1 MTAFWKYARRLGKR
15 RGALAL
21 ALVFAFLSAGGL
33 GVGLIGL
40 VPILN
45 NLLTEDGVAMPQL
58 AEQVNER
65 IASVGI
71 GIPESVIDGLPT
83 GRLETVMWL
92 IGGLVVLTI
101 LGALANFIHTW
112 IALTISTRTI
122 ADVREEAYS
131 RVIRLPLSGLIGR
144 TTDTIS
150 RILIDAR
157 TLEHGFTAL
166 TGKGVAQL
174 TKGIAAFAAALLID
188 WKLTLTALVVA
199 PVLYIVVRKLGKRIR
214 RASRKAL
221 QAQADLLG
229 ASTETLQALRV
240 VKCYTAEEAEQAR
253 FERHNQ
259 EVVYQELRARTA
271 RAMTSP
277 ITETL
282 SIIALGGLSIAAA
295 KLILDGRM
303 APDVFIAALGALAIA
318 GASLKPLSGIVQKL
332 YVASAA
338 AQRLDEVFAIEPEAG
353 ADVGRVLERHG
364 KSIEFRDVVFTYPDA
379 ADPSIDHVSLTI
391 KHGETVAI
399 VGPNGS
405 GKTTLLA
412 LVPRLFAPDSGSV
425 LIDGHD
431 IADASLGS
439 LRGQIGVVTQE
450 TVLFRGTI
458 ETNIA
463 YGGVSGL
470 PGEVGHD
477 QIVIAAKAARADG
490 FILEKPGGYG
500 AVVGERGLTL
510 SGGQR
515 QRIAIA
521 RALLRDPAI
530 LILDEATS
538 MIDAE
543 SEAKIGEAI
552 AEFSQGRT
560 CLIVAHRLSTVLG
573 ADRIVVMDGGKVVDT
588 GHHEEL
594 LGRCAVYRSI
604 ASVQLVPMAV

>member
-1 MTAFWKYARRLGKR
+1 MAPFWKYARRLGKR

-21 ALVFAFLSAGGL
+21 ALLFAFISAGGL
-33 GVGLIGL
+33 GVGLIGM

-45 NLLTEDGVAMPQL
+45 NLLTDDGMAMPELAARVNEKLTSVGVAIPQS
-58 AEQVNER
+58 
-65 IASVGI
+65 I
-71 GIPESVIDGLPT
+71 IDTLPA
-83 GRLETVMWL
+83 GRFETVVWL
-92 IGGLVVLTI
+92 IGGLVILTI
-101 LGALANFIHTW
+101 LGALANFTHTW

-122 ADVREEAYS
+122 ADIREEAYR
-131 RVIRLPLSGLIGR
+131 RVIRLPLAGLVGR

-166 TGKGVAQL
+166 TGKAVAQL

-188 WKLTLTALVVA
+188 WKLTLTALFVA
-199 PVLYIVVRKLGKRIR
+199 PVLFTVVRKLGKRIR

-221 QAQADLLG
+221 KSQADLLD

-240 VKCYTAEEAEQAR
+240 VKAYTAEEAEEDR
-253 FERHNQ
+253 FIRHNQ
-259 EVVYQELRARTA
+259 AVVDQELRARTA
-271 RAMTSP
+271 RAMTAP
-277 ITETL
+277 VTETL
-282 SIIALGGLSIAAA
+282 SVVALGGLSIVASM
-295 KLILDGRM
+295 LILDGRM
-303 APDVFIAALGALAIA
+303 APDVFIAALGSLAIA

-332 YVASAA
+332 YIASAA
-338 AQRLDEVFAIEPEAG
+338 AQRLDEVFAIEPEPDAQ
-353 ADVGRVLERHG
+353 VGEALARHVG
-364 KSIEFRDVVFTYPDA
+364 SIEFRGVVFAYPEA
-379 ADPSIDHVSLTI
+379 PTPSIDHVSLTI
-391 KHGETVAI
+391 KHGETVAF

-405 GKTTLLA
+405 GKTTLLS
-412 LVPRLFAPDSGSV
+412 LVPRLFEPGSGSV
-425 LIDGHD
+425 LIDGQD
-431 IADASLGS
+431 IAGVSLGS

-463 YGGVSGL
+463 YGA
-470 PGEVGHD
+470 PGEVSHER
-477 QIVIAAKAARADG
+477 IVRAARAARADG
-490 FILEKPGGYG
+490 FIREKEGGYG
-500 AVVGERGLTL
+500 ALVGERGLTL

-573 ADRIVVMDGGKVVDT
+573 ADRIVVMDAGKVVDS
-588 GHHEEL
+588 GRHEEL
-594 LGRCAVYRSI
+594 LERCAVYRGI
-604 ASVQLVPMAV
+604 AGGQLVASGV